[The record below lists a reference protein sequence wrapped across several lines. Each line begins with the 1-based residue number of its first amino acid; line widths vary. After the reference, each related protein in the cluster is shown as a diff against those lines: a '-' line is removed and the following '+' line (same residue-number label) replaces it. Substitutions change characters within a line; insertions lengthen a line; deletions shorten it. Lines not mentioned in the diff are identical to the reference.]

1 MRHKVSFGAR
11 LTDRGRDHNTLRHI
25 PVGSQG
31 LRAVPLVLEFATLN
45 SSGPQGERRV
55 FALERLNAGHLMD
68 RERPFASSEQLCRL
82 RIETGQIS
90 DLGLCLRVGFAVEP
104 GATLMRLQFDLILK
118 TARRVAP
125 RSA

>member
-1 MRHKVSFGAR
+1 MRDKVSFGAR
-11 LTDRGRDHNTLRHI
+11 LTDRGCDHTTLRDI

-45 SSGPQGERRV
+45 SSGPRGERRV
-55 FALERLNAGHLMD
+55 FALKCLNTGHLID
-68 RERPFASSEQLCRL
+68 RERPFASLEQLCRL
-82 RIETGQIS
+82 RVETGQIS
-90 DLGLCLRVGFAVEP
+90 DLGLCFRVGFAVEP

-118 TARRVAP
+118 TARRVAR